1 MKKKKESKIA
11 EFFNYFPASY
21 KELSKVYTPSR
32 PETIQGTI
40 GVLVMT
46 AFFGLFLGLSD
57 LIVGK
62 LMQMILT

>member
-1 MKKKKESKIA
+1 MCIRDR
-11 EFFNYFPASY
+11 
-21 KELSKVYTPSR
+21 ELTKVYTPTK

-57 LIVGK
+57 LICGK